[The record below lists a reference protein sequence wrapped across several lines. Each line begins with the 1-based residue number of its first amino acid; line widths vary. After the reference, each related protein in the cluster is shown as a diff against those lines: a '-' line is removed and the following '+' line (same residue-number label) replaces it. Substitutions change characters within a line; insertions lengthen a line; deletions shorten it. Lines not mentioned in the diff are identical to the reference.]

1 MDGVRVKT
9 LGGATWFLFN
19 LMDKET
25 WGDSNF
31 WRRCYRSREMDG
43 GGGGTWVKFCWVCA
57 AGPSKPPYPIVVY
70 YVGN

>member
-25 WGDSNF
+25 WDDSNF

-43 GGGGTWVKFCWVCA
+43 GGGGGVLGSSF
-57 AGPSKPPYPIVVY
+57 AGYVPLAPQSPPTPL
-70 YVGN
+70 